1 MVKRTE
7 RNFQGVKVLGSCKS
21 GGNGDKRASI
31 SYTEDELKQSIL
43 NYAKSDFTKIR
54 NDQMNGIYNRDADI
68 LEDYIS
74 KKSDDRTLY
83 RGVKLDYADM
93 VSVGDTINQQG
104 ISSWTTSTVISES
117 FATTMAR
124 DGLSVVFVLEGGT
137 KQGAD
142 ISQLKGTGRRRET
155 ETLISKK
162 SKQKVKSIDFINN
175 IFYIKLKEI

>member
-1 MVKRTE
+1 MAKGKR
-7 RNFQGVKVLGSCKS
+7 
-21 GGNGDKRASI
+21 GGKRSSI

-54 NDQMNGIYNRDADI
+54 NNQMTGTYNRDAEI

-83 RGVKLDYADM
+83 RGIKMSYAD
-93 VSVGDTINQQG
+93 VNSIDVGDIINQNG

-124 DGLSVVFVLEGGT
+124 DGASVIFVLESGT
-137 KQGAD
+137 KKGAD
-142 ISQLKGTGRRRET
+142 ISQLKGAGRRRET
-155 ETLISKK
+155 ETLVSKK
-162 SKQKVKSIDFINN
+162 SKQKVTSIDYINS
-175 IFYIKLKEI
+175 IYYIKLREI